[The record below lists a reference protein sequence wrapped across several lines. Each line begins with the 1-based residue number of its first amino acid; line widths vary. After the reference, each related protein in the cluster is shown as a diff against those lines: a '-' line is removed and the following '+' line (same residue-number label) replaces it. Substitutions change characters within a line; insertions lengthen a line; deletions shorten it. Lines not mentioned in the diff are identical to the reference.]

1 MKKNNKLR
9 ENLVRFFGIVT
20 LPALLAS
27 CGSYYAY
34 YGDGI
39 YGELP
44 PERVTVVEHYSN
56 YPQQNAPAPNKYRDY
71 FRDKAQ
77 QYSNVEEKFTHF
89 TDVDSYSSDYYT
101 EKEGQSYG
109 GWGSNATQVT
119 VNVYDNYWGSPYYG
133 YNSFWGYGAWY
144 PYNYGYGYYG
154 YPYYRNR
161 VNWGI
166 SIGWGGYY
174 NPYWGWSGYY
184 NPYWGYAYGGYYPYY
199 GGYYP
204 YYGGRYY
211 SRDYY
216 YDRGSSYNRNYGSY
230 YGGGRAIV
238 RDNSRRGD
246 SNRYYNYENSRSTQG
261 SYNRNTVPSRGY
273 ESRSGNYSNRNNS
286 GNYQN
291 NNYNNSTRGYES
303 RYNSNSSNT
312 SRSYES
318 NSSRSF
324 NNSGSSGSS
333 GSSGGGHRSSNRR

>member
-133 YNSFWGYGAWY
+133 YNSFWGYGVWY

-211 SRDYY
+211 ARDYRNGY
-216 YDRGSSYNRNYGSY
+216 YNDRY
-230 YGGGRAIV
+230 YGRRSYDGRV
-238 RDNSRRGD
+238 YSPTTGRRGD
-246 SNRYYNYENSRSTQG
+246 SNRYE
-261 SYNRNTVPSRGY
+261 
-273 ESRSGNYSNRNNS
+273 
-286 GNYQN
+286 
-291 NNYNNSTRGYES
+291 NYNNSRNNSSSTRRTYSTPYSNSGSDSYS
-303 RYNSNSSNT
+303 RSYHDNRNYAPSSNSS
-312 SRSYES
+312 SRSYNNGGNY
-318 NSSRSF
+318 NSSRSY
-324 NNSGSSGSS
+324 NEG
-333 GSSGGGHRSSNRR
+333 SGGGGNRGGSGAGTTRRNY